1 MASPGPKRSLSY
13 KGSVSSRGS
22 QSSTSGPRDSVWD
35 PDLRCLV
42 GESKVSREVTAKRAI
57 RNARLLFE
65 ASAQSQS
72 PSKDFTCILIT
83 EKGIIWSKWKITLR
97 GFTSGTA
104 PVPQPQEEAMSFTD
118 FKCNDALMVNK
129 HSNDLNTIPLTL
141 TPEMRFT
148 SLIRTIQGWPD

>member
-1 MASPGPKRSLSY
+1 MSSPGPKRALSY
-13 KGSVSSRGS
+13 KNSWGS
-22 QSSTSGPRDSVWD
+22 QASNRSGSHSAPRDSIWD
-35 PDLRCLV
+35 PELQCLV
-42 GESKVSREVTAKRAI
+42 GESRVSRDMTAKKEI

-72 PSKDFTCILIT
+72 PSKDFACILIT

-118 FKCNDALMVNK
+118 FKCNDSLMVTK
-129 HSNDLNTIPLTL
+129 
-141 TPEMRFT
+141 
-148 SLIRTIQGWPD
+148 